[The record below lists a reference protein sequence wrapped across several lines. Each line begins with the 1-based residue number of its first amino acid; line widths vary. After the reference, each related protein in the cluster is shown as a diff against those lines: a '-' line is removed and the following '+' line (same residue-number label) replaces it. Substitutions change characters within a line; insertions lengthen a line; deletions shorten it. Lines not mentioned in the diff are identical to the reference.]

1 MLDNFFERGRQEG
14 WHAFSCGTRQG
25 AAFSGGSLGK
35 RGHFTGLCVSIH
47 LRWTRLTLNYSFLLH
62 CISEIDVIT
71 SIFLL
76 RNFTIIYILCI
87 GNTEHKILLLLQSVF
102 YNFKLVEK
110 HLIYKK
116 RIQVHINLFNPTFRD
131 TSSNFYP

>member
-1 MLDNFFERGRQEG
+1 M
-14 WHAFSCGTRQG
+14 FSCGTRQG

-47 LRWTRLTLNYSFLLH
+47 LRWTRLTLNYSFLLY

-76 RNFTIIYILCI
+76 RNFTIIHILCI
-87 GNTEHKILLLLQSVF
+87 GNTERKILLLLQSI
-102 YNFKLVEK
+102 FKLVEK
-110 HLIYKK
+110 HPICEK

-131 TSSNFYP
+131 TSSNFFP